1 MVISSH
7 ARRYLVAAIYISLST
22 VRSFAYNEP
31 RAFTPFDSLLNRF
44 ASVEARSR
52 SHRPNTGFQSFDRK
66 NIGRFLCWKFRRI
79 VLLKV
84 TIPFSRCESVEEQ
97 GRLFGKQKWKNR
109 ELRGKEEASFL
120 AFLVAEGRGNRDRS
134 SGREDRRKSE
144 RLVGGFTF

>member
-31 RAFTPFDSLLNRF
+31 RAFTPFHSLLNRF
-44 ASVEARSR
+44 ANVEARSR
-52 SHRPNTGFQSFDRK
+52 SHRPNTGVQSFDRK

-84 TIPFSRCESVEEQ
+84 TIPLVSMRIRRRTRMTLWKTEVEETRTTGQ
-97 GRLFGKQKWKNR
+97 GR
-109 ELRGKEEASFL
+109 SF
-120 AFLVAEGRGNRDRS
+120 FSCFS
-134 SGREDRRKSE
+134 SGGRKREQRPKRQKRR
-144 RLVGGFTF
+144 